1 MNFFLAALQFFTVLP
16 ISKGFNEKEIG
27 GTLPYFPSV
36 GLVLGL
42 IVMGAYLGLSFVLS
56 SPLLLA
62 FLMVALLAWLTGGLH
77 LDGLADTCDGLW
89 SARDKERILEIMRD
103 SRIGAMGVLG
113 LIFILGLKVISLSLL
128 KFDLA
133 WKALLLAP
141 IFSRTLMVGIIYFV
155 PYARISGMA
164 KIFCDHKRLWHVLI
178 AFSFSLALG
187 FSLLQL
193 YFLLPLC
200 FCLLAVGA
208 MLFRSYKLIGG
219 MTGDVL
225 GASAELVEAVFFFSL
240 TLIGG

>member
-1 MNFFLAALQFFTVLP
+1 MNSLFAALQFFTVLP
-16 ISKGFNEKEIG
+16 ISKSFNEKEIG
-27 GTLPYFPSV
+27 GILPFFPSV

-42 IVMGAYLGLSFVLS
+42 LIMGVFLFLSIFLK

-77 LDGLADTCDGLW
+77 LDGLADTFDGLW

-113 LIFILGLKVISLSLL
+113 LFFVLGLKVLSLSALS
-128 KFDLA
+128 FDLT

-141 IFSRTLMVGIIYFV
+141 IFSRSLMVGIIYFM
-155 PYARISGMA
+155 PYARQSGMA
-164 KIFCDHKRLWHVLI
+164 KIFCDHKKIWHVLV
-178 AFSFSLALG
+178 ALSFSLALG

-200 FCLLAVGA
+200 FCFLAVGA
-208 MLFRSYKLIGG
+208 LLYRSHKLIGG

-225 GASAELVEAVFFFSL
+225 GASAELAEAFFFLSL
-240 TLIGG
+240 TFLGV